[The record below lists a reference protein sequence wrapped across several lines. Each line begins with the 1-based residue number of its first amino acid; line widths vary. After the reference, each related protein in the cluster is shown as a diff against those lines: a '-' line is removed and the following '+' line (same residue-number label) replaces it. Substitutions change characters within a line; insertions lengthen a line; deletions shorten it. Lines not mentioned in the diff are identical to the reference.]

1 MGIIVSAW
9 AVGAL
14 GGAQVHG
21 RLCELDPRMEF
32 VVLTAVMLMA
42 LCLGTMTFDGNEGLL
57 KMHGQEK
64 DESS

>member
-21 RLCELDPRMEF
+21 RLCELNPTIEF
-32 VVLTAVMLMA
+32 CFLLVVLVVAF
-42 LCLGTMTFDGNEGLL
+42 CLGVMTFDRRDGLL
-57 KMHGQEK
+57 AMHREEQE
-64 DESS
+64 ESS

>member
-21 RLCELDPRMEF
+21 RLCEDSPGTEF
-32 VVLTAVMLMA
+32 GMLTAVMLA
-42 LCLGTMTFDGNEGLL
+42 AVGLAVVTFDGPGGLARD
-57 KMHGQEK
+57 GG
-64 DESS
+64 